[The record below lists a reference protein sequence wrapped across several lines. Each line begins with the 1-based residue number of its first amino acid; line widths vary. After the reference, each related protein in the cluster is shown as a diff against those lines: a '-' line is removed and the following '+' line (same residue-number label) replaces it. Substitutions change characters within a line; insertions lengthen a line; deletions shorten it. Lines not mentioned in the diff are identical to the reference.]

1 MLSERVLSWL
11 AALDEGRPLA
21 EIWEQLPE
29 YFGYEGIRV
38 FEIHEGAGE
47 VVYSAGKPIVSQVL
61 ISSLRVFE
69 QGVLGQAIRE
79 GKILEVPDYE
89 SHPLALEKRR
99 GELKSILVVPL
110 RNSGST
116 LGAIVMINGKNAHP
130 KLSAFQEQEVR
141 VLQSVLSSQ
150 LAVRKVQRRIQRQ
163 QGLLAFTSKIHD
175 LKSLEQLVP
184 MLFRSMSEYLD
195 YSAITLT
202 LLEGSAIRIYYAIG
216 EKGRPPEYY
225 GVTIED
231 PDSGPLTKQILETSE
246 PILIGDTKDPVIRSY
261 YKINYFDTDTE
272 DGLEMRSYIGTL
284 INYGELKGVLSVQSE
299 DAWKYGLTE
308 MEYLNSLAQV
318 LSFGLERVRWYA
330 LDGAARSLSRL
341 GWTDDDL
348 GNFPMQVLR
357 VLEDLWKFEIGAVYL
372 RRGDSEVY
380 EKAAATE
387 KGDLPEVVELPSH
400 PAGEPRLYRIPEEI
414 PDKYKCM
421 WSSKCRGGLMI
432 PIPNGFVWLANK
444 LGFTDWD
451 VRMARSLA
459 REIYLPFDRLRQH
472 VKLRDEAALDPL
484 TGVFNRRKL
493 EENLSRLI
501 SLANRY
507 GDTFTVVVVD
517 MFNFGRVNNLHGHL
531 VGDRVLARVARVL
544 KENMR
549 EGDDVYRMGGDE
561 FVIVLRRS
569 GKKDAVKA
577 ALRCAEALSRD
588 EMLSRHGVSANFG
601 LAEYEEGAT
610 PESLLEM
617 ADREMYAAKARRV
630 SVIEA
635 IQEE

>member
-1 MLSERVLSWL
+1 MLSKRVLSWL
-11 AALDEGRPLA
+11 AVLDEGRPLS
-21 EIWEQLPE
+21 ELWEQLPAH
-29 YFGYEGIRV
+29 FGYEGIRV

-47 VVYSAGKPIVSQVL
+47 VIYSAGKPIISQVM
-61 ISSLRVFE
+61 ISSMRVFE

-79 GKILEVPDYE
+79 GRIIEVPDYD
-89 SHPLALEKRR
+89 SHPEALSKRR
-99 GELKSILVVPL
+99 GDLKSILVVPL
-110 RNSGST
+110 RSAGSN
-116 LGAIVMINGKNAHP
+116 LGALVLLNGNEPHP
-130 KLSAFQEQEVR
+130 PLTAQQMQEIKI
-141 VLQSVLSSQ
+141 LQSVISSH
-150 LAVRKVQRRIQRQ
+150 LAVSKIERRIRRQ
-163 QGLLAFTSKIHD
+163 QGLLAFTSKVHD
-175 LKSLEQLVP
+175 VKRLEHLVP
-184 MLFRSMSEYLD
+184 MLFRSMGEYLD

-202 LLEGSAIRIYYAIG
+202 LLEGNAYRIYYAAG
-216 EKGRPPEYY
+216 QKGQSPQSV
-225 GVTIED
+225 GVTIDD
-231 PDSGPLTKQILETSE
+231 PSDAPLTKRILDTGE
-246 PILIGDTKDPVIRSY
+246 PILIGDISDPAIRSY
-261 YKINYFDTDTE
+261 YRIGYLYTSPDDDLNIS
-272 DGLEMRSYIGTL
+272 SYMGTL
-284 INYGELKGVLSVQSE
+284 LSYGELRGVLSVQSQ
-299 DAWKYGLTE
+299 DAWKYGLSE

-330 LDGAARSLSRL
+330 LDRAARRLSRL

-348 GNFPMQVLR
+348 QNFPMQVLN
-357 VLEDLWKFEIGAVYL
+357 VLEDLWNFEVGAVYL
-372 RRGDSEVY
+372 RRGESGVY
-380 EKAAATE
+380 EKAAAKE
-387 KGDLPEVVELPSH
+387 KKSLPEVIELPAH
-400 PAGEPRLYRIPEEI
+400 PAGEPHLYRIPKDL
-414 PDKYKCM
+414 PDRFKCL
-421 WSSKCRGGLMI
+421 WSAECRGGLLI
-432 PIPNGFVWLANK
+432 PIPDGFVWLANK

-472 VKLRDEAALDPL
+472 VRLRDEASLDPL

-517 MFNFGRVNNLHGHL
+517 MFNFGKVNNRHGHL

-569 GKKDAVKA
+569 SKDDAVRA
-577 ALRCAEALSRD
+577 TLRCAEALLHD
-588 EMLSRHGVSANFG
+588 DVLSRYGVSANFG

-630 SVIEA
+630 SVIET